1 MPHAPYNDAAD
12 CLSNHLIYRLL
23 AQSQYYLYSI
33 FLAWVQTI
41 VEIYTDC
48 NGELVG
54 ELFRTEIIC
63 GSMWYLSNSIQNDH
77 HHSHGNY
84 QFLWAKIL
92 LIQEITPLPLH
103 FTLYTLQL
111 YSQ

>member
-1 MPHAPYNDAAD
+1 MA
-12 CLSNHLIYRLL
+12 
-23 AQSQYYLYSI
+23 
-33 FLAWVQTI
+33 
-41 VEIYTDC
+41 IYTDC

-92 LIQEITPLPLH
+92 LIQEITPFPLYPTILLSVTRAHPRAYNFYCVPSPMH
-103 FTLYTLQL
+103 FGI
-111 YSQ
+111 